1 MAAAG
6 DPSSMKGTTLR
17 LRARSE
23 SRAARRPA
31 DSVVADAAA
40 ASWTLSCFLQC
51 AEGRLHDEIQP
62 ARQSVGCVW
71 RQVVVVVV
79 VEGRLDARHDLL
91 QAFRRRLERD
101 SLRPDGDEDS
111 LHYLRRCRRLRLRRL
126 GLQAHQLQKA
136 GHALERRFGHLVRV
150 DAVEVVDKVAGDD
163 PVQSRILWTAWI
175 ASAVLLKCQTD
186 AAAPKHMARG

>member
-1 MAAAG
+1 MTAAG

-71 RQVVVVVV
+71 RQVVVV
-79 VEGRLDARHDLL
+79 EGRLDMLAMI
-91 QAFRRRLERD
+91 F
-101 SLRPDGDEDS
+101 S
-111 LHYLRRCRRLRLRRL
+111 
-126 GLQAHQLQKA
+126 
-136 GHALERRFGHLVRV
+136 RRFGVGWR
-150 DAVEVVDKVAGDD
+150 ETPSD
-163 PVQSRILWTAWI
+163 PTVTRTP
-175 ASAVLLKCQTD
+175 CTT
-186 AAAPKHMARG
+186 